1 MPNRRRA
8 VAALTALAAA
18 PLLPLPAEARAAEA
32 RAAGTG
38 SSAGRSPEALSGSRT
53 PAHARLVAADRVSER
68 VLDLTIDSPALGR
81 EGHARVLLP
90 TGYDRR
96 PHRRWPVLYLLHGCC
111 DPGPGW
117 EAWTLNTDVEGIT
130 ADTPALI
137 VSPEGGPV
145 GFYSD
150 WWNGGRYGRPA
161 WETFHLA
168 ELRPLLER
176 ALRANGRRAIAGLS
190 MGGFGALSYA
200 ARHPR
205 LFHAAASFSGVVH
218 TTLDPAGVQGILTGG
233 GADPTALWGD
243 PAAQSPLW
251 DAHNPYALI
260 PRLPRG
266 YPVYL
271 SCGNGAP
278 GPLDPPDRP
287 EDTLERGLGEMAGR
301 YARRARGH
309 GLAVT
314 ARLYGPGTHT
324 WPYWERE
331 LARALPLL
339 TAPLI

>member
-8 VAALTALAAA
+8 VAALAALAAA
-18 PLLPLPAEARAAEA
+18 PLLATTAEARSPEPGPSKAPKALP
-32 RAAGTG
+32 
-38 SSAGRSPEALSGSRT
+38 PEALAGRRT
-53 PAHARLVAADRVSER
+53 PARARLIAADRVGER

-96 PHRRWPVLYLLHGCC
+96 PHHRWPVLYLLHGCC

-117 EAWTLNTDVEGIT
+117 EAWTRNTDVEAIT
-130 ADTPALI
+130 ADVPALI

-145 GFYSD
+145 GFYSN
-150 WWNGGRYGRPA
+150 WWNGGHYGPPA

-205 LFHAAASFSGVVH
+205 LFRAAASFSGVVH
-218 TTLDPAGVQGILTGG
+218 TTLDPAGIQGILTGQ

-243 PAAQSPLW
+243 PAAQSALW

-266 YPVYL
+266 YPLYL
-271 SCGNGAP
+271 ACGNGTP
-278 GPLDPPDRP
+278 GPLDPPGRP
-287 EDTLERGLGEMAGR
+287 EDALERGLGEMAQR
-301 YARRARGH
+301 YVRRARAH

-314 ARLYGPGTHT
+314 AHLYGPGTHT

-331 LARALPLL
+331 LTRALPLL
-339 TAPLI
+339 TGPLA